1 MSVQVDTFDINI
13 CTAKTQRHIIDFQT
27 AHETDLHRIEI
38 PLEFHMLQSGTVHG
52 LAFWFDV
59 AFIGSNATVWLST
72 APTQPLTHW
81 YQVRCLLSQPI
92 FAKQG
97 QLLTGRVLMVANAKQ
112 SYDLTIE

>member
-1 MSVQVDTFDINI
+1 
-13 CTAKTQRHIIDFQT
+13 
-27 AHETDLHRIEI
+27 
-38 PLEFHMLQSGTVHG
+38 MLQSGTVHG

-81 YQVRCLLSQPI
+81 YHCLLSQPI

-112 SYDLTIE
+112 SYDLTIECKIEVTELSWLYWILICI